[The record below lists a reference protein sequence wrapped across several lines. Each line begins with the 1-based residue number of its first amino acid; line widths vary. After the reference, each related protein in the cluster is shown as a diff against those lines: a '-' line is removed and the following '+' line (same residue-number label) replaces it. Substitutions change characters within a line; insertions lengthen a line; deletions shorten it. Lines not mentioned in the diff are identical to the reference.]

1 MGKVSPVS
9 QSTMR
14 LPADFSSRAWLL
26 LPFAFAASM
35 LLGYGVI
42 GLVLWGCETCV
53 SYFIFQPDRTLYAKP
68 ADFSF
73 NVRDVGLP
81 VTVPGDAGQSLHGWW
96 VAAAAWDAKVVLYL
110 HGNDGNVSTS
120 VGEIAPLRELGYA
133 VFMPD
138 YRGYGESEGPFP
150 SEKTVYEDAEA
161 AWIYLVEQRG
171 FRPAKLYIYGHSLG
185 GAIAI
190 ELALHHP
197 EAAGLIVE
205 SSFTSIR
212 EMAKLRKRYALL
224 PMQLLSQR
232 FDSIQKVSKLRLP
245 VLYVHGTADEVVPY
259 AMGEQ
264 LFRASGGRKRFI
276 AIGGGLHHN
285 NAAVGGPLLPA
296 ERQDVLPARG
306 RSDPV
311 GAGQA
316 GPHRDPRAD
325 LRRVGRLQR
334 VAAQRDRARH
344 GRVPR
349 DLARRQGVPGRAAQ
363 QPRVR
368 PHADGQHDRPPA
380 RHAGAADGNPV
391 ARESGEGFPGVRQGA
406 ARRARRGARRPGAG
420 ALRPRQRDHGRG
432 TGRGLDVRGGGRP
445 RGDHAARSRA
455 AARRPGGRVRRA
467 GADRPVGAQIGR
479 AHV

>member
-1 MGKVSPVS
+1 
-9 QSTMR
+9 MR

-120 VGEIAPLRELGYA
+120 MGEIAPLRELGYA

-138 YRGYGESEGPFP
+138 YRGYGESEGRFP

-161 AWIYLVEQRG
+161 AWTYLVEQRG

-205 SSFTSIR
+205 SGFTSIR

-245 VLYVHGTADEVVPY
+245 VLYIHGTADEVVPY

-276 AIGGGLHHN
+276 AIGGGLHNN
-285 NAAVGGPLLPA
+285 NAAVGGPLL
-296 ERQDVLPARG
+296 
-306 RSDPV
+306 
-311 GAGQA
+311 
-316 GPHRDPRAD
+316 
-325 LRRVGRLQR
+325 
-334 VAAQRDRARH
+334 
-344 GRVPR
+344 
-349 DLARRQGVPGRAAQ
+349 RAAI
-363 QPRVR
+363 R
-368 PHADGQHDRPPA
+368 DFIE
-380 RHAGAADGNPV
+380 
-391 ARESGEGFPGVRQGA
+391 ESGA
-406 ARRARRGARRPGAG
+406 S
-420 ALRPRQRDHGRG
+420 AL
-432 TGRGLDVRGGGRP
+432 TE
-445 RGDHAARSRA
+445 
-455 AARRPGGRVRRA
+455 
-467 GADRPVGAQIGR
+467 
-479 AHV
+479 